1 MLKQFEREREIYL
14 SPELVFLTANFFG
27 ELGLTSGRNYTSVT
41 NRDIETTGLARLGDL
56 LVFLAA
62 DVDGPGPVWIGVG
75 VANLGGVR
83 TTFEPDDLG
92 LVCRDTHN
100 FSSSV
105 TVQV

>member
-1 MLKQFEREREIYL
+1 MLKQFEREIYL
-14 SPELVFLTANFFG
+14 SPELFFLTANFFG
-27 ELGLTSGRNYTSVT
+27 ELGLTSGRNDTSVT
-41 NRDIETTGLARLGDL
+41 TRDIETTGMARLGDL
-56 LVFLAA
+56 LGILPA
-62 DVDGPGPVWIGVG
+62 DPDGPGPTWIGVG